1 MSDKTIVNKINSH
14 HFVIPTYT
22 VVEDKGI
29 QLSSEV
35 YKDDMSNMGKIS
47 ISFVRGSKIQDEN
60 KLPKQDGILVEQL
73 LEMCKQQLESV
84 NVGEFRN
91 RDTSLAITHI
101 ENAILRLL
109 KRELDRKKNKTLGTY
124 QNK

>member
-29 QLSSEV
+29 QLSSKV

-47 ISFVRGSKIQDEN
+47 ISFVRDLKFKMKINCPN
-60 KLPKQDGILVEQL
+60 KMV
-73 LEMCKQQLESV
+73 
-84 NVGEFRN
+84 FW
-91 RDTSLAITHI
+91 
-101 ENAILRLL
+101 
-109 KRELDRKKNKTLGTY
+109 
-124 QNK
+124 